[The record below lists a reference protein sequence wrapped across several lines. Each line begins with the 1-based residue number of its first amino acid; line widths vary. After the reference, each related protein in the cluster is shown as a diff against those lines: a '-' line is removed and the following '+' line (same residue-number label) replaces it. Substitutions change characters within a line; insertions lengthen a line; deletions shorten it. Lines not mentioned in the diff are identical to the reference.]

1 MIKNYVVTSKK
12 WVDRGGGKGFGYKHS
27 KVTKYR
33 CMGQSVANNHDV
45 GNLCNVYGLNT
56 NLKRESSQT
65 TISMITTSVYI
76 SRDHFVAKS

>member
-1 MIKNYVVTSKK
+1 MWLPPKSGWIEVVE
-12 WVDRGGGKGFGYKHS
+12 RAL
-27 KVTKYR
+27 VTKYR